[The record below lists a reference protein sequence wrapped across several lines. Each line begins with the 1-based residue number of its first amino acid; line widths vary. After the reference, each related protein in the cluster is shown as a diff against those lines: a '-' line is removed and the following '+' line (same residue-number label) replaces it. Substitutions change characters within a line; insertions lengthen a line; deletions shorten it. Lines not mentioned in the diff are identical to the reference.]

1 MLLYW
6 NLLGV
11 VLETDIWQY
20 HRLYEQYQGSR
31 CKLHFF
37 FSQFSGYL
45 HKSHQRTK
53 SLFSGLSSNTEQ
65 TITNEQHLLTMAGYA
80 DYQMTDY
87 WNYTDLID

>member
-6 NLLGV
+6 NLQGV

-20 HRLYEQYQGSR
+20 HRLSEQYQGSR
-31 CKLHFF
+31 CELHFF
-37 FSQFSGYL
+37 FFQFSGYL

-53 SLFSGLSSNTEQ
+53 SLLSGLSYNTEQ
-65 TITNEQHLLTMAGYA
+65 IITTEQDLLTMAGYT

-87 WNYTDLID
+87 WIYTDLTD